1 LNSKY
6 DAHQS
11 GIFVLQNIPCDFAKS
26 HFPKEDTDLILEDD
40 NGYKWP
46 ARWLRNAGRRGLSG
60 GWGTFSRDHFLE
72 EGDVCVYEV
81 VDSCNWRIVVHI
93 FRVVD
98 VKITPGSRGEG
109 CLHYR
114 VVKGAGYQHKSSWK
128 NLKVNNAPMKTH
140 SRKSPHVFSKLQKKQ
155 GHSWL
160 KMALQ
165 KLSHKATEPKT
176 GMSKA
181 APEGGVMM
189 ADDTQVDIKPT
200 FKVQSVSPKPSHC
213 SSAGPI
219 LAGDMDKVPNID
231 VLTTGPE
238 QLRPFLKQYYDA
250 ARTDTEVDVKPKV
263 KVESGTLKT
272 PPPCCAVPI
281 PIAKMGKVQLP
292 SIDVKPS
299 PEQLKAAL
307 RHVCDARSNGSN
319 THEATTL
326 ASETLEPSPKP
337 VYKVSRLISR
347 RMKKGAA
354 EREFMVELEGAVANK
369 MQSGAESKNGEN
381 CWWIPYS
388 HFSPDFKSCYI

>member
-1 LNSKY
+1 MMLISLEY
-6 DAHQS
+6 L
-11 GIFVLQNIPCDFAKS
+11 FLQNIPCDFAKS

-40 NGYKWP
+40 NRYKWP

-140 SRKSPHVFSKLQKKQ
+140 ARKSPHVFSKLQKKQ
-155 GHSWL
+155 GRNWL

-181 APEGGVMM
+181 GPEGGVMM

-231 VLTTGPE
+231 VKPGPE
-238 QLRPFLKQYYDA
+238 QWRPFLKQYYDA
-250 ARTDTEVDVKPKV
+250 ARTDTEVDVKPEV

-307 RHVCDARSNGSN
+307 RHVCDARSNGFD
-319 THEATTL
+319 THEAAL
-326 ASETLEPSPKP
+326 ASETLEPSAKP
-337 VYKVSRLISR
+337 MYKVSRLISR

-369 MQSGAESKNGEN
+369 LQSGSESKNGEN
-381 CWWIPYS
+381 HLWIPYS